1 MLKNYNYMLTIMLY
15 PFVLILSYLKLTN
28 VIKAD
33 IYTYLIL
40 IMLVIFIPSFIMSLY
55 SSSEEILKSKSKWRI
70 ILLLVLS
77 IFYLPIYYT
86 KYISKEEKYLGYLLF
101 IITVPLT
108 ILTIN
113 ASCNKLEKFLTNI
126 YHDKYAIKASFI
138 YNSNN
143 DLFSI
148 EVDSSFRCNSNDIGD
163 YVVSCDRLRDD
174 SFIGIYS
181 YNISDESEEEIKEKL
196 DFHINQTIDYISEKG
211 YDYETVDDNDLIRIE
226 YNDNVV
232 LITQRNYQ
240 LEDKMYSLI
249 ILKEMPRVNINYLEY
264 QKMIDSIKLLNYNE
278 RVSS

>member
-28 VIKAD
+28 IIKGD

-86 KYISKEEKYLGYLLF
+86 RYISKEEKYLGYLLF
-101 IITVPLT
+101 VITVPLT

-113 ASCNKLEKFLTNI
+113 VSCNKLEKFLTNTYRSI
-126 YHDKYAIKASFI
+126 YAMDTSFV
-138 YNSNN
+138 YYSSNK
-143 DLFSI
+143 LFSI
-148 EVDSSFRCNSNDIGD
+148 EVDASFRCNNSDIGD

-181 YNISDESEEEIKEKL
+181 YDISDDTEEEIEEKL
-196 DFHINQTIDYISEKG
+196 DFHLKQTIDYIEENN
-211 YDYETVDDNDLIRIE
+211 YDYNLYEEDNIIKIE
-226 YNDNVV
+226 YNDNIV
-232 LITQRNYQ
+232 LITQKNY
-240 LEDKMYSLI
+240 LLDNNKYSLI
-249 ILKEMPRVNINYLEY
+249 ILKEVPIANINYNEY
-264 QKMIDSIKLLNYNE
+264 QKMIDSIKFLNYNE